1 MGTIE
6 TREYAQDT
14 SVTQE
19 HPWGFYIRA
28 RVMCPD
34 GIVRAT
40 ARIAMTADTFFS
52 VPCAVNVRKGR
63 ILKVSGYMTIETVS
77 GSSVVT
83 DDDPAI
89 VKFRP
94 YTYGKNAGAFD
105 IPATV
110 QRRGANGKF
119 IAA

>member
-6 TREYAQDT
+6 TREYAQGT

-19 HPWGFYIRA
+19 FPWGFYIRA

-52 VPCAVNVRKGR
+52 VPCAVNVRKGGP
-63 ILKVSGYMTIETVS
+63 IHKVSGYLTIEAVS

-89 VKFRP
+89 VKFIP
-94 YTYGKNAGAFD
+94 YTYGKNANAFN

-110 QRRGANGKF
+110 QRRGKDRVTA
-119 IAA
+119 